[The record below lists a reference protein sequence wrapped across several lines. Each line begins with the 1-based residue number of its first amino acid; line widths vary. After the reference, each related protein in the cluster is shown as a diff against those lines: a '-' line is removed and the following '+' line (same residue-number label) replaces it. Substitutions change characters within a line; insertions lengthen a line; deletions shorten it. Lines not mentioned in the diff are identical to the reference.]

1 MNPAKSAPEVRIVLY
16 ARVSTEEQGGEEH
29 HSLEAQLNEMHDYAQ
44 QKGWMVVGEFVET
57 LSGTRRDR
65 PQLEAVLELCR
76 SGSFDILLVHELS
89 RLSRS
94 VYHTLD
100 IFDILGKHN
109 IGFASVKDPDFN
121 FADPTKRFFL
131 IILAAIS
138 EYYINLLKMH
148 TTKAKRQRAREGLYN
163 ASITPFGYAPSG
175 NPSKPPT
182 VVPREAEAVHMAFEK
197 YALGQFT
204 HMDIADVLNATGHR
218 TRKGRRFSKDTVADM
233 LGNPFYMGKIPY
245 RQSHGKTDEMYEGL
259 HESLVSPELWE
270 RCQRIRAMRHG
281 ASRAVQ
287 KPYRVYLLSNLAHCD
302 VCGRRLRSQASKTG
316 QQYYREMSYE
326 RGYLDCPH
334 QSIGVR
340 ADLVDQQI
348 HALIAAIELPADWQQ
363 ELAARVGD
371 DEEVYTLRR
380 QRQSLEAERRRIKEM
395 YLRGD
400 FSEDRDLYES
410 ELARVRRE
418 LDSLPTEDQLENLGA
433 TALDG
438 GQFDRGIK
446 GRAGGR
452 VADRRDVPRR
462 AEAQSPQGCCDFMGL
477 DNQQPLGKGKLSTS
491 RTDHGR

>member
-1 MNPAKSAPEVRIVLY
+1 
-16 ARVSTEEQGGEEH
+16 
-29 HSLEAQLNEMHDYAQ
+29 
-44 QKGWMVVGEFVET
+44 
-57 LSGTRRDR
+57 
-65 PQLEAVLELCR
+65 
-76 SGSFDILLVHELS
+76 
-89 RLSRS
+89 
-94 VYHTLD
+94 
-100 IFDILGKHN
+100 
-109 IGFASVKDPDFN
+109 
-121 FADPTKRFFL
+121 
-131 IILAAIS
+131 
-138 EYYINLLKMH
+138 
-148 TTKAKRQRAREGLYN
+148 
-163 ASITPFGYAPSG
+163 
-175 NPSKPPT
+175 
-182 VVPREAEAVHMAFEK
+182 
-197 YALGQFT
+197 
-204 HMDIADVLNATGHR
+204 
-218 TRKGRRFSKDTVADM
+218 
-233 LGNPFYMGKIPY
+233 MGKIPY